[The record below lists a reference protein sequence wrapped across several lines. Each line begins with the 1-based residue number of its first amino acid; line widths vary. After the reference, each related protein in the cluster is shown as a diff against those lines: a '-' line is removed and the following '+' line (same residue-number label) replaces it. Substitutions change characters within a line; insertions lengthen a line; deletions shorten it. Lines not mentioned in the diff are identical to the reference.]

1 MIIYTARAAQKKE
14 KEKRKKDGFVV
25 VAQSKL
31 LCLYFIFGL
40 RWLLKNALARTGGG
54 LDSNSLD

>member
-1 MIIYTARAAQKKE
+1 MIIYTAQAAEKKE
-14 KEKRKKDGFVV
+14 KEKKRDCFVV

-31 LCLYFIFGL
+31 LCLYFISVWGEEGSHTNQ
-40 RWLLKNALARTGGG
+40 RG